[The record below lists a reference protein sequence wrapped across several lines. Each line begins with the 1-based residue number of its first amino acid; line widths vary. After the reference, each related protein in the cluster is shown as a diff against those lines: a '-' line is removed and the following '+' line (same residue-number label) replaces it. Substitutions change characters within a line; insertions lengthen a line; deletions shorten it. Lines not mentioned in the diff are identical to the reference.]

1 MAPGSAEIS
10 ASAGD
15 GKYTDSIAVTVT
27 GERFT
32 MPTSGTLELD
42 QTILNY
48 TSISTTTMQIPSEKL
63 HGIYFLQ
70 GSSLFFY
77 SLVTQTYEQVYN
89 FSDCTNAYTTGD
101 MLYVVSQSRI
111 SVYDLQTQSLFD
123 KFGYP
128 DILVQRSVRMH
139 RDVFISQDTIRIKP
153 LNIESIC

>member
-1 MAPGSAEIS
+1 MCIRDRNTVVVSNTGRIIAVAPGSAEIS

-77 SLVTQTYEQVYN
+77 SLVTLSLIHIFHSYSLSCFLHIGLWQHRTKP
-89 FSDCTNAYTTGD
+89 SGG
-101 MLYVVSQSRI
+101 LYAAFLSN
-111 SVYDLQTQSLFD
+111 TPLFP
-123 KFGYP
+123 GR
-128 DILVQRSVRMH
+128 L
-139 RDVFISQDTIRIKP
+139 
-153 LNIESIC
+153 L